1 MKTIRWSPEQLAEYQ
16 ARASLFPKQP
26 AKQKYGSK
34 SVEQDGEKFDSR
46 KEARR
51 WLELQRLEAAG
62 KISQLQR
69 QVVFELAPAVRL
81 EGEARMKPA
90 LRYIAD
96 ATYMQDGQ
104 LVVEDTKSPAT
115 RKAAVYRVK
124 KHLMKSVHGLDITEV

>member
-16 ARASLFPKQP
+16 ACTSLFRKQP
-26 AKQKYGSK
+26 AKSKYGSK

-62 KISQLQR
+62 EIADLKR

-96 ATYMQDGQ
+96 VTYMQGSH

-115 RKAAVYRVK
+115 RKTTVYRVK
-124 KHLMKSVHGLDITEV
+124 KHLMKSVHGLDIKEV